1 MNQLSSKLKKHRCVS
16 CLTQEEVLLFLQEL
30 DIPKSIRDS
39 FKKNQVGGK
48 ALKLI
53 SDRNLRDLGMS
64 DINQRKGLL
73 HSICNV
79 RENGC
84 IRVAPPPPQTST
96 AAGVCCGD
104 GLAAWWS
111 ADEVWKWLKEQ
122 DFNFPSLKGLTG
134 QSLIHLSDEDI
145 SLDFRWVLLAS

>member
-1 MNQLSSKLKKHRCVS
+1 M
-16 CLTQEEVLLFLQEL
+16 LLFLQEL

-53 SDRNLRDLGMS
+53 SDRNLRELGMS

-73 HSICNV
+73 HSLCNV
-79 RENGC
+79 HENGC
-84 IRVAPPPPQTST
+84 IRVAPP
-96 AAGVCCGD
+96 AGVCCGD

-111 ADEVWKWLKEQ
+111 ADEVWKWLEEQ

-145 SLDFRWVLLAS
+145 SQFGLTMGPALELKEKCETLKQSFCSSFRESS